1 MSDEGRFT
9 EDELEA
15 IWMEFQRDGHA
26 TCPYDG
32 AELALELN
40 EDAPR
45 PTLTVRCPAG
55 GRSGTFSPPDTE
67 DVQAWAE

>member
-26 TCPYDG
+26 VCPYDG
-32 AELALELN
+32 AELALELR

-45 PTLTVRCPAG
+45 PMLTVRCPVG